1 MICKCKELERRIAAI
16 ERQMDSEQDRLTCLT
31 ESFESSVY
39 TTSVNFLDVHSDMGW
54 AFRGLWVILGIAIL
68 GLLL

>member
-1 MICKCKELERRIAAI
+1 
-16 ERQMDSEQDRLTCLT
+16 MDSEQDRLTCLT